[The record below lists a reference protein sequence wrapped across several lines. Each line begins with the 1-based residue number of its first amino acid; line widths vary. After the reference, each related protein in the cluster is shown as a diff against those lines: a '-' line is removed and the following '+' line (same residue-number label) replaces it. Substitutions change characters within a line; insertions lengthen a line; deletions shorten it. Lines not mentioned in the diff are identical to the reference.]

1 MDFQAQNMFIT
12 RAIKLANKEEK
23 FALAAGVVE
32 LYGYNLQ
39 VIRNLAG
46 DLGKSVADF
55 HDEDEDNDN

>member
-1 MDFQAQNMFIT
+1 MFIT